1 MNIVVIAG
9 LALVLVACVSS
20 DEPIRQQVAADHKT
34 CLNDGEPGSAGYQN
48 CREQLIL
55 ARREEAAKSR
65 GRGPE
70 RALSDR
76 KECADLK
83 KQKQLARRAPRNSV
97 TQSQPAHQ

>member
-55 ARREEAAKSR
+55 ARR
-65 GRGPE
+65 GRRRQ
-70 RALSDR
+70 RAVGADRNTLS
-76 KECADLK
+76 
-83 KQKQLARRAPRNSV
+83 
-97 TQSQPAHQ
+97 